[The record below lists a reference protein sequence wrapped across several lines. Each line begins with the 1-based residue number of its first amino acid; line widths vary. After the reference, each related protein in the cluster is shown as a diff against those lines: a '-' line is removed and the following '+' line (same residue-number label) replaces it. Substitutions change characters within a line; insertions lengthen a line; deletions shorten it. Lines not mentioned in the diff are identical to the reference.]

1 MGGGVVSR
9 AYDASDM
16 RRGADALDR
25 ELADRPR
32 DPDSYVSREMG
43 QIMAD
48 LAASL
53 RESAAR
59 RDLELSNDPYDEDGA
74 W

>member
-1 MGGGVVSR
+1 MSR
-9 AYDASDM
+9 PYDSDDM
-16 RRGADALDR
+16 RRGAHALERD
-25 ELADRPR
+25 LADRPR

-59 RDLELSNDPYDEDGA
+59 RDLELSNDPYDDEGG

>member
-1 MGGGVVSR
+1 MTR
-9 AYDASDM
+9 PYTTDDM
-16 RRGADALDR
+16 TRGADALDR
-25 ELADRPR
+25 QLADRPR

-53 RESAAR
+53 RDSARAQA
-59 RDLELSNDPYDEDGA
+59 LTVSFDPYDSEGA